1 MKIHKYQQCIHDDFD
16 ENQSEI
22 VFVFEWNTCIYKY
35 KVVISV
41 CLVPFTISVPFQI
54 QWSSV
59 LFEKFLRILNS
70 LHGSWNVYMDL
81 ESSVDWADI
90 EVWFLRKEL
99 SIYGS
104 IWVGLSLMLILE
116 KKRCG
121 WKHICLLYAIIHT
134 FKFNYK
140 GLFCIVNEQAFTKKP
155 MCHQCPFLS
164 TNQKCNNSYFL

>member
-1 MKIHKYQQCIHDDFD
+1 MF
-16 ENQSEI
+16 SS
-22 VFVFEWNTCIYKY
+22 IYHIGTICYFKFNGH
-35 KVVISV
+35 
-41 CLVPFTISVPFQI
+41 PFY
-54 QWSSV
+54 
-59 LFEKFLRILNS
+59 LKNLILNS
-70 LHGSWNVYMDL
+70 LHGSWNVYMDP

-164 TNQKCNNSYFL
+164 TNQKCNNSYL